1 MLPLRGQLAV
11 LGDRG
16 PAVAEQAGLRAAL
29 VDHRLDGEDHAFLQL
44 DAGTRTTVVEDLR
57 LLVEHLAD
65 AMAAVFADH
74 REAVLFRVL
83 LDDFADIAQVRARTH
98 HGNAL
103 VHAFL
108 GDLAEAVGPFRGLA
122 DQEHLAGV
130 AVVAVLDDGDVDVE
144 DVAFLQR
151 LLVGDA
157 MADHMVDRGADRL
170 GKALVVQ
177 RGGNR
182 LLLVDDIVV
191 ADAIQL
197 LGGHAGLDVF
207 ADHFQHF
214 GGQAA
219 GDAHLLDI
227 VGRLD
232 GDGHANSLR
241 ACKHA

>member
-1 MLPLRGQLAV
+1 M
-11 LGDRG
+11 
-16 PAVAEQAGLRAAL
+16 
-29 VDHRLDGEDHAFLQL
+29 
-44 DAGTRTTVVEDLR
+44 EDLR

-144 DVAFLQR
+144 DVAFLQW

-157 MADHMVDRGADRL
+157 WQTTWLIEVQIDL
-170 GKALVVQ
+170 GKPL
-177 RGGNR
+177 
-182 LLLVDDIVV
+182 
-191 ADAIQL
+191 
-197 LGGHAGLDVF
+197 
-207 ADHFQHF
+207 
-214 GGQAA
+214 
-219 GDAHLLDI
+219 
-227 VGRLD
+227 
-232 GDGHANSLR
+232 
-241 ACKHA
+241 